1 MTHVSAPFESWK
13 LPFQPEPFNILH
25 VSKEKWCF
33 SKSGNN
39 RFTPVIYPAGYP
51 QPENFSTVV
60 FNSQGPDHRYNP
72 LTILLN
78 SWILPVSANCQQNK
92 SGTVHR
98 LLIIEEQEVEKSW
111 FGRRLLKARLAILL
125 YPVVCHSCWRVS
137 SGKIA
142 GVVRIR
148 RWKTEELNFF
158 MVIPAVFQRR
168 MEVKAS
174 GSLQERGN

>member
-1 MTHVSAPFESWK
+1 MKIVSSLKDSRNPPITIFCMFPK
-13 LPFQPEPFNILH
+13 
-25 VSKEKWCF
+25 KKWCF

-39 RFTPVIYPAGYP
+39 RFTPVIYPAGHP
-51 QPENFSTVV
+51 PENFLTMV

-78 SWILPVSANCQQNK
+78 SWIIPVSANCQQNK

-142 GVVRIR
+142 GSCEDTRMKNWRIESFYVDTGSFFGEE
-148 RWKTEELNFF
+148 WKSMHQDPYRKEE
-158 MVIPAVFQRR
+158 I
-168 MEVKAS
+168 K
-174 GSLQERGN
+174 